1 MKTNTHQYVL
11 LCYVKFNPSYHA
23 ENTIT
28 VCLLILFFS
37 YFNQDARPRDIMER
51 IVPYLVLGTVKKVV
65 VTL

>member
-1 MKTNTHQYVL
+1 MKTNTHQYVP
-11 LCYVKFNPSYHA
+11 LCYVKCNPSYHA

-28 VCLLILFFS
+28 DCLLIFFS
-37 YFNQDARPRDIMER
+37 YLNQDARPRDIMER